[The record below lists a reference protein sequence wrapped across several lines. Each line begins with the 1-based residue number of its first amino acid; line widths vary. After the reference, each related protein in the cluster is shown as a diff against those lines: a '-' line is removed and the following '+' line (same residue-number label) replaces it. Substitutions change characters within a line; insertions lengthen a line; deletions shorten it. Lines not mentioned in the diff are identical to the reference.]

1 MHLILLAAGKGSRL
15 PKKYRNNPKCMV
27 QINQKTILEHNL
39 NFYKNFKFKTIVG
52 GYKSIKLK
60 NFVKE
65 NNFFFIKN
73 EKFNSTNM
81 VYSLFKVKN
90 IKSNKILVC
99 YTDII
104 FNPKIYKDIKKI
116 KNSSLIVKKNW
127 LKVWRGRMNSKQILH
142 DAEDLRTKKN
152 YIVSIGQ
159 KLKNK
164 FPKYQY
170 MGIIK
175 LNKIDFLKLKKFF
188 NKLDNKKIDFTSFLN
203 KALQEKIIKLKFFA
217 TKSYWFEIDNLKDIN
232 YTKKYLW

>member
-15 PKKYRNNPKCMV
+15 PKKYRKNPKCMV
-27 QINQKTILEHNL
+27 KINHKTILEHNL
-39 NFYKNFKFKTIVG
+39 HFYKNFKFKTIVG
-52 GYKSIKLK
+52 GFKSNKLK

-73 EKFNSTNM
+73 ERFNSTNM
-81 VYSLFKVKN
+81 VYSLFKVRN
-90 IKSNKILVC
+90 IRSKKILVC

-104 FNPKIYKDIKKI
+104 FDPKIYKDVKKI

-127 LKVWRGRMNSKQILH
+127 LKVWKGRMNLKKILD
-142 DAEDLRTKKN
+142 DAEDLKTKKN
-152 YIVSIGQ
+152 YIISIGQ
-159 KLKNK
+159 KLKNR

-175 LNKIDFLKLKKFF
+175 LNKIDFFKLKKFF
-188 NKLDNKKIDFTSFLN
+188 KKLNNKKIDFTSFLD
-203 KALQEKIIKLKFFA
+203 KALKEKIIKLKIFA
-217 TKSYWFEIDNLKDIN
+217 TNRYWFEIDNLKDLD